1 MFKQYKFGKEMT
13 AYNRNLLSMLKLQ
26 INRSLQFLLLV
37 LSTDV
42 RYSEDQRLFQFNDK
56 TTKNNVLVSI

>member
-1 MFKQYKFGKEMT
+1 MT

>member
-1 MFKQYKFGKEMT
+1 
-13 AYNRNLLSMLKLQ
+13 MLKLQ

>member
-1 MFKQYKFGKEMT
+1 
-13 AYNRNLLSMLKLQ
+13 MLKLQ

-42 RYSEDQRLFQFNDK
+42 RYSEDQRLLIYPFNSMIKRQRIMYWFQFK
-56 TTKNNVLVSI
+56 IY

>member
-42 RYSEDQRLFQFNDK
+42 RYSEDQKRQRIMYWFQFK
-56 TTKNNVLVSI
+56 IY